1 MKPDPKL
8 IDSMAM
14 RYRHDFGLLDR
25 NEQDSIRTTMTQL
38 WEEVV
43 GIGFYKINKTNNMN
57 KIERAISDIKLHIKS
72 LDSDILALETE
83 RKSFKKQLDAL
94 EKIRDD
100 NSIPHDENTQS
111 WEKNYPGGFSIS
123 SEPDEVPFAS
133 ICSCNPANGGS
144 GICGCI
150 KGNQMVPN
158 PKKYGYVK
166 SNWKTTTDLHI
177 GMPNGS
183 INYTNGKYDVVFD
196 DGNTIPKLV
205 EMSLPF
211 LKT

>member
-1 MKPDPKL
+1 
-8 IDSMAM
+8 
-14 RYRHDFGLLDR
+14 
-25 NEQDSIRTTMTQL
+25 
-38 WEEVV
+38 
-43 GIGFYKINKTNNMN
+43 MN
-57 KIERAISDIKLHIKS
+57 KIERAISDIKSHIKS

-111 WEKNYPGGFSIS
+111 WEKNYPSGFSIS
-123 SEPDEVPFAS
+123 SEPDEVPYGS
-133 ICSCNPANGGS
+133 ICFCNPTNGGS

-150 KGNQMVPN
+150 MANTMVPN

-177 GMPNGS
+177 GMPNGN
-183 INYTNGKYDVVFD
+183 INYTNGATGVDIINQEK
-196 DGNTIPKLV
+196 
-205 EMSLPF
+205 
-211 LKT
+211 